1 MDDNVTK
8 KYKKCPFCAET
19 ILDEAVKCRY
29 CGEFLNKNNLNDNDM
44 LAVRP
49 APFNR
54 RSQNNPEKSADEANT
69 TLFEG
74 RPSLFGLVGMAI
86 KVVIMAALAVWLYHW
101 PIEQKFV
108 QAETDN
114 AKAEVVYRIGDNG
127 EEIQVNPESVPAE
140 PKGFSQQQIDQVTKG
155 RKVFAVGLIVLMIL
169 VFLIKAIQ
177 LKCIY
182 YEVSADRV
190 EFSRGILDRQIDNLD
205 MFRVIDLGLR
215 RTILDCIF
223 GIGTVTLTTKDQ
235 SDPIFKFQKIRYSRQ
250 LYDVIKKASLAAD
263 RKNGVI
269 HME

>member
-1 MDDNVTK
+1 MKT
-8 KYKKCPFCAET
+8 
-19 ILDEAVKCRY
+19 
-29 CGEFLNKNNLNDNDM
+29 
-44 LAVRP
+44 
-49 APFNR
+49 
-54 RSQNNPEKSADEANT
+54 QNNQETTPEEENA

-74 RPSLFGLVGMAI
+74 RPSLFGLVGIAI
-86 KVVIMAALAVWLYHW
+86 KVTIMVALAVWLYQW
-101 PIEQKFV
+101 PIEQRFV
-108 QAETDN
+108 RTTDGDKNAEL
-114 AKAEVVYRIGDNG
+114 VYRIGDNG
-127 EEIQVNPESVPAE
+127 EEIEVKAANDVGENELKAK
-140 PKGFSQQQIDQVTKG
+140 PKGFSQQQIEQITKG
-155 RKVFAVGLIVLMIL
+155 RRIFAVGLIIVMIL

-235 SDPIFKFQKIRYSRQ
+235 SDPVFRFQKIRHSRQ

-269 HME
+269 HVE